1 MTNQTAPMTLMSK
14 SKTEST
20 LGNTADHS
28 LCMRKLE
35 QQLQESKKLQ
45 YSLLDGSIEGVLIHR
60 NWKALYL
67 NKSLLNMLGYDSYTE
82 VLAMDSVAPLIA
94 EHERER
100 MMSYTQARAKGE
112 VAPAEYEFQALHRD
126 GTLRCMEIKSSLID
140 WRGKPATFSTLIN
153 ITERKMAQQ
162 QAEQQRQ
169 KLSHS
174 NRLNMLGEVTAGIAH
189 ELNQP
194 LTAITSRCA
203 AAKNRINR
211 ENPDLGKIKEA
222 LDSIEE
228 QAIRSGEII
237 KQLRSL
243 AKTKDNEFQQVNL
256 NELLETC
263 LKFIRME
270 GLFNTSCI
278 TTHFSV
284 KLPAVIADPTQIQQV
299 LLNLIRNASEAM
311 QHLPN
316 NQRHLIL
323 SAIQHDDS
331 AVQISVSD
339 SGEGI
344 SQQQEDNLFQSFYT
358 TKADGMGMG
367 LSISRTII
375 TAHKGQLWFS
385 RNTDRGVTF
394 RFTLPIY
401 FDKEHLEP

>member
-1 MTNQTAPMTLMSK
+1 
-14 SKTEST
+14 
-20 LGNTADHS
+20 
-28 LCMRKLE
+28 
-35 QQLQESKKLQ
+35 
-45 YSLLDGSIEGVLIHR
+45 
-60 NWKALYL
+60 
-67 NKSLLNMLGYDSYTE
+67 
-82 VLAMDSVAPLIA
+82 
-94 EHERER
+94 
-100 MMSYTQARAKGE
+100 
-112 VAPAEYEFQALHRD
+112 
-126 GTLRCMEIKSSLID
+126 
-140 WRGKPATFSTLIN
+140 
-153 ITERKMAQQ
+153 
-162 QAEQQRQ
+162 
-169 KLSHS
+169 
-174 NRLNMLGEVTAGIAH
+174 
-189 ELNQP
+189 
-194 LTAITSRCA
+194 
-203 AAKNRINR
+203 
-211 ENPDLGKIKEA
+211 
-222 LDSIEE
+222 
-228 QAIRSGEII
+228 
-237 KQLRSL
+237 
-243 AKTKDNEFQQVNL
+243 
-256 NELLETC
+256 
-263 LKFIRME
+263 ME

-385 RNTDRGVTF
+385 RNTERGVTF

-401 FDKEHLEP
+401 LDKGSLEL

>member
-1 MTNQTAPMTLMSK
+1 MSK

-28 LCMRKLE
+28 LRVRKLE

-60 NWKALYL
+60 NWKPLYL

-100 MMSYTQARAKGE
+100 LMIYTQARAKGE
-112 VAPAEYEFQALHRD
+112 AAPTEYEFQALHRD

-153 ITERKMAQQ
+153 ITERKRAQQ

-194 LTAITSRCA
+194 LAAITSRCA

-243 AKTKDNEFQQVNL
+243 AKTKDNEFQQVN
-256 NELLETC
+256 
-263 LKFIRME
+263 
-270 GLFNTSCI
+270 
-278 TTHFSV
+278 
-284 KLPAVIADPTQIQQV
+284 
-299 LLNLIRNASEAM
+299 
-311 QHLPN
+311 
-316 NQRHLIL
+316 
-323 SAIQHDDS
+323 
-331 AVQISVSD
+331 
-339 SGEGI
+339 
-344 SQQQEDNLFQSFYT
+344 
-358 TKADGMGMG
+358 
-367 LSISRTII
+367 
-375 TAHKGQLWFS
+375 
-385 RNTDRGVTF
+385 
-394 RFTLPIY
+394 
-401 FDKEHLEP
+401 